1 MNAEAYLGFGA
12 NLGNPTQTFS
22 KACELIE
29 GFAEVLGFS
38 KLYRSKPYG
47 FADQPSFVNAAAR
60 IRTTLSP
67 KELLTKLQETE
78 RALGKKVIRE
88 NGPRVIDL
96 DLLLYEDLV
105 LDTNE
110 LQLPHPGILE
120 RDFVLRPLLDLNPE
134 LTHPSWS
141 GTSIKQALEGI
152 ETSFLLQETDEPL
165 DRPEGSQD

>member
-1 MNAEAYLGFGA
+1 M
-12 NLGNPTQTFS
+12 
-22 KACELIE
+22 E
-29 GFAEVLGFS
+29 GFAEILGFS

-47 FADQPSFVNAAAR
+47 FADQPPFVNAAAR

>member
-1 MNAEAYLGFGA
+1 M
-12 NLGNPTQTFS
+12 
-22 KACELIE
+22 E
-29 GFAEVLGFS
+29 GFAEILGFS

-134 LTHPSWS
+134 LTHPNWS

-152 ETSFLLQETDEPL
+152 ETSFLLQEADEPL
-165 DRPEGSQD
+165 DRPEGSQDL

>member
-1 MNAEAYLGFGA
+1 M
-12 NLGNPTQTFS
+12 
-22 KACELIE
+22 E
-29 GFAEVLGFS
+29 GFAEILGFS

-134 LTHPSWS
+134 LTHPNWS

-152 ETSFLLQETDEPL
+152 ETSFLLQEADEPL

>member
-1 MNAEAYLGFGA
+1 M
-12 NLGNPTQTFS
+12 
-22 KACELIE
+22 E
-29 GFAEVLGFS
+29 GFAEILGFS

-152 ETSFLLQETDEPL
+152 ETSFLLEETDEPL
-165 DRPEGSQD
+165 NRPEGSQD

>member
-1 MNAEAYLGFGA
+1 M
-12 NLGNPTQTFS
+12 
-22 KACELIE
+22 E
-29 GFAEVLGFS
+29 GFAEILGFS

-96 DLLLYEDLV
+96 DPLLYEDLV

-134 LTHPSWS
+134 LTHPNWS

-152 ETSFLLQETDEPL
+152 ETSFLLEETDEPM
-165 DRPEGSQD
+165 DRPDGSQD

>member
-1 MNAEAYLGFGA
+1 M
-12 NLGNPTQTFS
+12 
-22 KACELIE
+22 E
-29 GFAEVLGFS
+29 GFAEILGFS

-110 LQLPHPGILE
+110 LKLPHPGILE

>member
-1 MNAEAYLGFGA
+1 M
-12 NLGNPTQTFS
+12 
-22 KACELIE
+22 E
-29 GFAEVLGFS
+29 GFAKILGFS

>member
-22 KACELIE
+22 QACERIE
-29 GFAEVLGFS
+29 GFAEILGFS

-47 FADQPSFVNAAAR
+47 FAEQPSFVNAAAR

-67 KELLTKLQETE
+67 NELLTKLQETE

-96 DLLLYEDLV
+96 DLLIYDDLA
-105 LDTNE
+105 LDSAE

-152 ETSFLLQETDEPL
+152 ETSFLLEETDEPM
-165 DRPEGSQD
+165 DRPDGSQD

>member
-1 MNAEAYLGFGA
+1 M
-12 NLGNPTQTFS
+12 
-22 KACELIE
+22 E
-29 GFAEVLGFS
+29 GFAEILGFS

-110 LQLPHPGILE
+110 LQLPHPGIME

>member
-1 MNAEAYLGFGA
+1 M
-12 NLGNPTQTFS
+12 
-22 KACELIE
+22 E
-29 GFAEVLGFS
+29 GFAEILGFS

-78 RALGKKVIRE
+78 RTLGKKVIRE

>member
-1 MNAEAYLGFGA
+1 M
-12 NLGNPTQTFS
+12 
-22 KACELIE
+22 E
-29 GFAEVLGFS
+29 GFAEILGFS

-47 FADQPSFVNAAAR
+47 FADQPPFVNAAAR

-165 DRPEGSQD
+165 NRPEGSQD

>member
-1 MNAEAYLGFGA
+1 M
-12 NLGNPTQTFS
+12 
-22 KACELIE
+22 E
-29 GFAEVLGFS
+29 GFAEILGFS

-152 ETSFLLQETDEPL
+152 ETSFLLEETDEPM
-165 DRPEGSQD
+165 DRPDGSQD

>member
-1 MNAEAYLGFGA
+1 M
-12 NLGNPTQTFS
+12 
-22 KACELIE
+22 E
-29 GFAEVLGFS
+29 GFAEILGFS

-134 LTHPSWS
+134 LTHPNWP

>member
-1 MNAEAYLGFGA
+1 M
-12 NLGNPTQTFS
+12 
-22 KACELIE
+22 E
-29 GFAEVLGFS
+29 GFAEILGFS

-165 DRPEGSQD
+165 NRPEGSQD

>member
-1 MNAEAYLGFGA
+1 M
-12 NLGNPTQTFS
+12 
-22 KACELIE
+22 E
-29 GFAEVLGFS
+29 GFAEILGFS

-110 LQLPHPGILE
+110 LQLPHPAILE

-134 LTHPSWS
+134 LTHPNWP
-141 GTSIKQALEGI
+141 GTSIKQALEVI
-152 ETSFLLQETDEPL
+152 ETSFLLEETDEPM
-165 DRPEGSQD
+165 DRPDGSQD

>member
-1 MNAEAYLGFGA
+1 M
-12 NLGNPTQTFS
+12 
-22 KACELIE
+22 E
-29 GFAEVLGFS
+29 GFAEILGFS

-47 FADQPSFVNAAAR
+47 FAEQPSFVNAAAR

>member
-1 MNAEAYLGFGA
+1 M
-12 NLGNPTQTFS
+12 
-22 KACELIE
+22 E
-29 GFAEVLGFS
+29 GFAEILGFS

-110 LQLPHPGILE
+110 LQLPHTGILSVIS
-120 RDFVLRPLLDLNPE
+120 FFA
-134 LTHPSWS
+134 PS
-141 GTSIKQALEGI
+141 
-152 ETSFLLQETDEPL
+152 
-165 DRPEGSQD
+165 

>member
-1 MNAEAYLGFGA
+1 M
-12 NLGNPTQTFS
+12 
-22 KACELIE
+22 E
-29 GFAEVLGFS
+29 GFAEILGFS

-47 FADQPSFVNAAAR
+47 FADQPPFVNAAAR

-165 DRPEGSQD
+165 DRPEGSKD

>member
-1 MNAEAYLGFGA
+1 M
-12 NLGNPTQTFS
+12 
-22 KACELIE
+22 
-29 GFAEVLGFS
+29 
-38 KLYRSKPYG
+38 
-47 FADQPSFVNAAAR
+47 
-60 IRTTLSP
+60 
-67 KELLTKLQETE
+67 
-78 RALGKKVIRE
+78 
-88 NGPRVIDL
+88 IDL

-165 DRPEGSQD
+165 VRPEGSQD

>member
-1 MNAEAYLGFGA
+1 M
-12 NLGNPTQTFS
+12 
-22 KACELIE
+22 E
-29 GFAEVLGFS
+29 GFAEILGFS

-134 LTHPSWS
+134 LTHPNWS

-152 ETSFLLQETDEPL
+152 ETSYLLEETDELL
-165 DRPEGSQD
+165 DRPDGSQD

>member
-1 MNAEAYLGFGA
+1 M
-12 NLGNPTQTFS
+12 
-22 KACELIE
+22 E
-29 GFAEVLGFS
+29 GFAEILGFS

-152 ETSFLLQETDEPL
+152 ETSFLLEETDEPL
-165 DRPEGSQD
+165 DRPDGSQD

>member
-1 MNAEAYLGFGA
+1 M
-12 NLGNPTQTFS
+12 
-22 KACELIE
+22 E
-29 GFAEVLGFS
+29 GFAEILGFS

-165 DRPEGSQD
+165 DRPEGSKD

>member
-1 MNAEAYLGFGA
+1 MEGYAE
-12 NLGNPTQTFS
+12 
-22 KACELIE
+22 I
-29 GFAEVLGFS
+29 LGFS

-165 DRPEGSQD
+165 DRPDGS

>member
-1 MNAEAYLGFGA
+1 M
-12 NLGNPTQTFS
+12 
-22 KACELIE
+22 E
-29 GFAEVLGFS
+29 GFAEILGFS

-96 DLLLYEDLV
+96 DLLIYDDLA
-105 LDTNE
+105 LDSAE
-110 LQLPHPGILE
+110 LQLPHPRILE

-134 LTHPSWS
+134 LTHPNWS

-152 ETSFLLQETDEPL
+152 ETSFLLQEADEPL

>member
-1 MNAEAYLGFGA
+1 M
-12 NLGNPTQTFS
+12 
-22 KACELIE
+22 E
-29 GFAEVLGFS
+29 GFAEILGFS

>member
-1 MNAEAYLGFGA
+1 M
-12 NLGNPTQTFS
+12 
-22 KACELIE
+22 E
-29 GFAEVLGFS
+29 GFAEILGFS

-165 DRPEGSQD
+165 DRPDGSQD

>member
-1 MNAEAYLGFGA
+1 MNAEAYVGFGA
-12 NLGNPTQTFS
+12 NLGNPAQTFS
-22 KACELIE
+22 QAYERIE
-29 GFAEVLGFS
+29 GFAEILGFS

-110 LQLPHPGILE
+110 LQLPHPGIME

>member
-1 MNAEAYLGFGA
+1 M
-12 NLGNPTQTFS
+12 
-22 KACELIE
+22 E
-29 GFAEVLGFS
+29 GFAEILGFS

-47 FADQPSFVNAAAR
+47 FAEQPSFVNAAAR

-152 ETSFLLQETDEPL
+152 ETSFLLKETDEPL

>member
-1 MNAEAYLGFGA
+1 M
-12 NLGNPTQTFS
+12 
-22 KACELIE
+22 E
-29 GFAEVLGFS
+29 GFAEILGFS

-67 KELLTKLQETE
+67 NELLTKLHETE

-120 RDFVLRPLLDLNPE
+120 RDFVLRPLLARNLHLGGVRFLRLRVAVRDSRGFRLGVSRSLPVGGCIILNFCR
-134 LTHPSWS
+134 H
-141 GTSIKQALEGI
+141 K
-152 ETSFLLQETDEPL
+152 FLLC
-165 DRPEGSQD
+165 

>member
-1 MNAEAYLGFGA
+1 M
-12 NLGNPTQTFS
+12 
-22 KACELIE
+22 E
-29 GFAEVLGFS
+29 GFAEILGFS

-96 DLLLYEDLV
+96 DLLLYEDFV

>member
-1 MNAEAYLGFGA
+1 
-12 NLGNPTQTFS
+12 
-22 KACELIE
+22 
-29 GFAEVLGFS
+29 
-38 KLYRSKPYG
+38 
-47 FADQPSFVNAAAR
+47 
-60 IRTTLSP
+60 
-67 KELLTKLQETE
+67 
-78 RALGKKVIRE
+78 
-88 NGPRVIDL
+88 L

-141 GTSIKQALEGI
+141 GTSIKQAFEGI

-165 DRPEGSQD
+165 DRPDGSQD

>member
-1 MNAEAYLGFGA
+1 MNAEAYVGLGA
-12 NLGNPTQTFS
+12 NLGNPAQTFAQ
-22 KACELIE
+22 ACELIK

-47 FADQPSFVNAAAR
+47 FADQPSFVNAAAHL
-60 IRTTLSP
+60 RTNLPAT
-67 KELLTKLQETE
+67 ELLTKLQQTE

-120 RDFVLRPLLDLNPE
+120 RDFVLRPLLDLNPD
-134 LTHPSWS
+134 LTHPSWKV
-141 GTSIKQALEGI
+141 TSLQEALERI
-152 ETSFLLQETDEPL
+152 ETSFLLEEGDEPWGTS
-165 DRPEGSQD
+165 DDSQP

>member
-1 MNAEAYLGFGA
+1 MEGYAE
-12 NLGNPTQTFS
+12 
-22 KACELIE
+22 I
-29 GFAEVLGFS
+29 LGFS

-165 DRPEGSQD
+165 DRSEGSQD

>member
-1 MNAEAYLGFGA
+1 M
-12 NLGNPTQTFS
+12 
-22 KACELIE
+22 E
-29 GFAEVLGFS
+29 GFAEILGFS

-78 RALGKKVIRE
+78 LALGKKVIRE

>member
-1 MNAEAYLGFGA
+1 M
-12 NLGNPTQTFS
+12 
-22 KACELIE
+22 E
-29 GFAEVLGFS
+29 GFAEILGFS

-134 LTHPSWS
+134 LTHPNWS

-152 ETSFLLQETDEPL
+152 ETSFLLEETDEPM
-165 DRPEGSQD
+165 DRPDGSQD